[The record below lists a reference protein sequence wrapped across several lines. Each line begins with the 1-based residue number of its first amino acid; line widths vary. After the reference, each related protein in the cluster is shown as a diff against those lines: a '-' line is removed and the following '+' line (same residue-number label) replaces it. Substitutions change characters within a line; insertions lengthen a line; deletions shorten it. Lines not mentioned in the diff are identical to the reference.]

1 LPFAEGVVKFPKLFG
16 KKKSDDDDDDFE
28 DEDVDVVD
36 LDEHFDPADEI
47 MEDNT
52 DADAQGDAD
61 DAHADLEDEMVVGGE
76 LESDEIEFDNDDDD
90 EEDGHEDDEASS
102 RKKAIMFAALGMAVV
117 LLSALGGAG
126 WWILSAPSETA
137 SAGKNAPGTV
147 EMSMPA
153 VGGTLNARTAPSEVP
168 VEGESTM
175 AAAQQS
181 QQPAEPGASASM
193 PAETEGVP
201 AATLNTSLNSSL
213 NSSLNDKGASTAG
226 GGLVLPAVASSA
238 LARIPDQSSATDQS
252 QALANAPVR
261 ALLEEKNGIGELP
274 KIGPNQVASWQ
285 VYSRP
290 IDPDLSGPRIAL
302 MIEGIGLSR
311 QASLAAINKLPPE
324 VSMIL
329 SPYGRDLNDWV
340 FRARLAGHE
349 VFMSLPMES
358 ENFPMED
365 PGPLGLDTRIQVVEN
380 ERRLETV
387 MAQAGGYVGLVTF
400 MGSRY
405 MKAEGQLT
413 KVLGTLKN
421 RGLMFVVGGNQTRND
436 AFPIAEKLDL
446 ARMQSRMYIDDIP
459 RIQQIRTNLDKL
471 ESLATDNGA
480 ILAIAR
486 PYPVTIKSIVDWV
499 ATLKDRTVK
508 LVPASAVATY
518 PATPQ

>member
-1 LPFAEGVVKFPKLFG
+1 MKLPKLFG
-16 KKKSDDDDDDFE
+16 KKKSDDDDDDLE
-28 DEDVDVVD
+28 DEDFDVVD

-47 MEDNT
+47 MEG
-52 DADAQGDAD
+52 DADADAED
-61 DAHADLEDEMVVGGE
+61 GAEDAHADLEDEMMVGGE
-76 LESDEIEFDNDDDD
+76 NESDAIEFDDEFDDEDDD
-90 EEDGHEDDEASS
+90 EDDEGDEASS
-102 RKKAIMFAALGMAVV
+102 RKKAIVFAALGMAVV
-117 LLSALGGAG
+117 LLSVLGGAG
-126 WWILSAPSETA
+126 WWLLSAPSETT
-137 SAGKNAPGTV
+137 SVEKDAPGTV

-153 VGGTLNARTAPSEVP
+153 VGGTLNARTSSSEAP
-168 VEGESTM
+168 VEGESIATSRQT
-175 AAAQQS
+175 AQQ
-181 QQPAEPGASASM
+181 PVETSASGSV
-193 PAETEGVP
+193 PAAPEGAP
-201 AATLNTSLNSSL
+201 AATLNTSL

-226 GGLVLPAVASSA
+226 GGLVLPAVAGTA
-238 LARIPDQSSATDQS
+238 MARIPDQSSATDQS

-261 ALLEEKNGIGELP
+261 ALLEEKSGIGELP
-274 KIGPNQVASWQ
+274 KIGPNQIASWQ
-285 VYSRP
+285 VYARP
-290 IDPDLSGPRIAL
+290 IDPGLSGPRVAL

-365 PGPLGLDTRIQVVEN
+365 PGPLGLDTRIQMVEN

-446 ARMQSRMYIDDIP
+446 ARMQSRMYLDDVP

-499 ATLKDRTVK
+499 ATLKDKTVK